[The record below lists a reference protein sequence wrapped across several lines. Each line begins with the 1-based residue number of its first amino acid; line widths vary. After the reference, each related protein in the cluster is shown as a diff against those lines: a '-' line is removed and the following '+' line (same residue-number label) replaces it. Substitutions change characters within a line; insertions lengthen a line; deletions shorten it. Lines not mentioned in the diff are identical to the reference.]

1 MARPLRDNL
10 HSRLVRVLKIALPLI
25 ALLLL
30 STLFL
35 FSRKINPEDAIP
47 YASVDV
53 DDRLRDPKMTGA
65 GFSGMTA
72 DGAAL
77 TITAAEA
84 KPQSAGGTL
93 RQVLGALTTPDGA
106 KTEFAAAE
114 VALKT
119 DKKMIEFSKGAE
131 LQSSTGYLVSTQGLG
146 VATDRTL
153 VESRGDVSAEG
164 PMGQLTANHMV
175 LSKDGET
182 GPYLLVFNGK
192 VRLLYQPG
200 R

>member
-93 RQVLGALTTPDGA
+93 RQVLGALITPDGA

-114 VALKT
+114 VALNT
-119 DKKMIEFSKGAE
+119 DKKMIEFSTGTE